1 MSIECLLLFEK
12 LKNIVDCIRQVV
24 LTILL
29 ATFIAAIV
37 SEEQLENN
45 ELSEDLIPDL
55 FTEGQRLRFY
65 RFRTIQLVRNKANVP
80 AKPSNGYSGYQAGYG
95 AFRGRR
101 SSSQT
106 ENL

>member
-1 MSIECLLLFEK
+1 MK
-12 LKNIVDCIRQVV
+12 AAVV

-29 ATFIAAIV
+29 ATFIATIV

-65 RFRTIQLVRNKANVP
+65 RFRTIQLVRNKETVP
-80 AKPSNGYSGYQAGYG
+80 AKPASGFSGYRPGYG

>member
-1 MSIECLLLFEK
+1 M
-12 LKNIVDCIRQVV
+12 

-29 ATFIAAIV
+29 ATFITAIV
-37 SEEQLENN
+37 SEEQLEDN

-65 RFRTIQLVRNKANVP
+65 RFRTIKLVRKKETVP
-80 AKPSNGYSGYQAGYG
+80 AKPSSGYSGYQAGYG

-101 SSSQT
+101 SDSQT

>member
-1 MSIECLLLFEK
+1 M
-12 LKNIVDCIRQVV
+12 

-37 SEEQLENN
+37 SEEQLEDN
-45 ELSEDLIPDL
+45 ELSEDLPDL

-65 RFRTIQLVRNKANVP
+65 RFPAVRLVRNNKQNVP
-80 AKPSNGYSGYQAGYG
+80 DKPVSGYSGYRSGYG

-101 SSSQT
+101 SNSQT
-106 ENL
+106 QNL